1 MRLEQVLNI
10 IIEDNMARL
19 SRPHHVN
26 KELATTALRLER
38 DRQTYDRSNFNLTTE
53 IDMEAARL

>member
-19 SRPHHVN
+19 SKPHHVN
-26 KELATTALRLER
+26 KELATTALRLEN
-38 DRQTYDRSNFNLTTE
+38 DRKKREKTR
-53 IDMEAARL
+53 A